1 MNCLS
6 VKLCLATAL
15 LFGIRIVVNAQNVIT
30 GRVVDELS
38 QPMAFA
44 NVMLLNGA
52 DSSFIKGA
60 ITNDDGTFVIDADCK
75 NGLLKLSSVGYQTI
89 FIAAKQGN
97 VGDIKMQPVSQTLG
111 EVVIKGERPQYKMT
125 AGGMAVDIHNSMLK
139 DVGTADDVLSML
151 PYVQGEDGKF
161 TVFAKGTPEIYIN
174 NKKVQDVQELKQLKS
189 TDIKS
194 VSIITS
200 PGAKYNAEVGAVIR
214 IKTIKPQGDGFGV
227 ETYSWL
233 SYNKKWANYDDATVK
248 YRTGGL
254 ELTGSMAL
262 NHANYSEDN
271 TLTTAIY
278 SNDNHININ
287 QYAPNSFWYTFIN
300 GKIGASYDFNVDNSI
315 GFSYKLNG
323 SIYQGATA
331 QTLQAIKRN
340 DVLEGNVDQ
349 LMTAQMS
356 DNPQHEANIYYV
368 GKAGKLGI
376 DFNGTWVWKKATR
389 DQASYEKS
397 QQLGNRDV
405 HTFNVNRNNL
415 LAGKLVLSYP
425 VWKGELSVGSEISRS
440 NNHGVYTNMEQV
452 LLPSDD
458 EIKESNTAA
467 FAEYQLNLG
476 EWSLGGGLRYES
488 VNSDYYSFGN
498 FQTEPSRKYRDWF
511 PNITLGWEKNKWG
524 IQLGYD
530 KRISRPSY
538 RSLNSNIQYDNRY
551 QYEGG
556 NPLLRPTIKQNLS
569 LNVTYSWL
577 SFIAGYRRDKDVQ
590 QSFGSLY
597 KEGTEITIWTDRNFD
612 KAEFYNLSL
621 TASPKFGFYLPTLT
635 VSYWQQNFDT
645 KAHGIDRKLNK
656 PEWEFD
662 FRNWFTLNKTTKAML
677 YLHYTTSY
685 YNGFTYYNHGFKVNA
700 RIQKKFF
707 DGKINAVIFAN
718 DIFRTMRDSWTGYF
732 PVTTISRDAYTFTQS
747 IGASIT
753 YNFNTSRSK
762 YKGTGAGNAEKDRL

>member
-1 MNCLS
+1 MRIILMTFLW
-6 VKLCLATAL
+6 LCSIAS
-15 LFGIRIVVNAQNVIT
+15 FAQTIT
-30 GRVVDELS
+30 GRVIDELS

-60 ITNDDGTFVIDADCK
+60 ITKDDGTFVIDADCK

-233 SYNKKWANYDDATVK
+233 SYNEKWANYDDATVK

-254 ELTGSMAL
+254 ELTGTIEFDHG
-262 NHANYSEDN
+262 NHSEDN
-271 TLTTAIY
+271 TLTTNI
-278 SNDNHININ
+278 NNNGNHVNIN
-287 QYAPNSFWYTFIN
+287 QYAPNSFWYTTI
-300 GKIGASYDFNVDNSI
+300 GSKIGASYDFNVDNSI

-323 SIYQGATA
+323 SIYQGGTA

-488 VNSDYYSFGN
+488 VNSDYYSFGK

-538 RSLNSNIQYDNRY
+538 RSLNSNVQYDNRY

-621 TASPKFGFYLPTLT
+621 TASPKFGFYSPTLT

-732 PVTTISRDAYTFTQS
+732 PVTNISRDAYTFTQS

>member
-1 MNCLS
+1 MTFLW
-6 VKLCLATAL
+6 LCSIAS
-15 LFGIRIVVNAQNVIT
+15 FAQTIT
-30 GRVVDELS
+30 GRVIDELS

-60 ITNDDGTFVIDADCK
+60 ITKDDGTFVIDADCK

-174 NKKVQDVQELKQLKS
+174 NKKVQDIQELKQLKS

-233 SYNKKWANYDDATVK
+233 SYNEKWANYDDATVK

-254 ELTGSMAL
+254 ELTGTIEFDHG
-262 NHANYSEDN
+262 NHSEDN
-271 TLTTAIY
+271 TLTTNIH
-278 SNDNHININ
+278 NNGNHVNIN
-287 QYAPNSFWYTFIN
+287 QYAPNSFWYTTI
-300 GKIGASYDFNVDNSI
+300 GSKIGASYDFNVDNSI

-389 DQASYEKS
+389 NQASYEKS

-538 RSLNSNIQYDNRY
+538 RSLNSNVQYDNRY

-621 TASPKFGFYLPTLT
+621 TASPKFGFYSPTLT

-685 YNGFTYYNHGFKVNA
+685 YNGFTYYNHGFKINA

-732 PVTTISRDAYTFTQS
+732 PVTNISRDAYTFTQS

>member
-1 MNCLS
+1 M
-6 VKLCLATAL
+6 
-15 LFGIRIVVNAQNVIT
+15 RIILITFLWLYSIASFSQSIT
-30 GRVVDELS
+30 GRVIDEQS
-38 QPMAFA
+38 QPMPFA
-44 NVMLLNGA
+44 NVMLLNSA

-60 ITNDDGTFVIDADCK
+60 ITKDDGTFIINADCK

-89 FIAAKQGN
+89 FIATKQGS

-189 TDIKS
+189 TDIKNID
-194 VSIITS
+194 IITS

-227 ETYSWL
+227 ETYNRVK
-233 SYNKKWANYDDATVK
+233 YNKKWTTYDDATVK
-248 YRTGGL
+248 YRTGSL
-254 ELTGSMAL
+254 ELTGTIEFDHG
-262 NHANYSEDN
+262 NHSEEN
-271 TLTTAIY
+271 TLTTNIY
-278 SNDNHININ
+278 NNGNHVNIN
-287 QYAPNSFWYTFIN
+287 QYAPNSFWYNTI
-300 GKIGASYDFNVDNSI
+300 GSKIGASYDFNADNSI
-315 GFSYKLNG
+315 GLSYNLNG
-323 SIYQGATA
+323 SIYQGGTA
-331 QTLQAIKRN
+331 QTLQTIKRN
-340 DVLEGNVDQ
+340 DVLEGNVEQ

-389 DQASYEKS
+389 NQASYEKS
-397 QQLGNRDV
+397 QQLGNSDV
-405 HTFNVNRNNL
+405 HTFNANRNNL

-440 NNHGVYTNMEQV
+440 KNHGVYTNMEQM

-467 FAEYQLNLG
+467 FAEYQLNFG
-476 EWSLGGGLRYES
+476 EWSVAGGLRYET
-488 VNSDYYSFGN
+488 VNSDYYSFGK

-538 RSLNSNIQYDNRY
+538 RSLNSNVQYDNRY

-577 SFIAGYRRDKDVQ
+577 SFIAGYRHDKDVQ
-590 QSFGSLY
+590 LSFGSLY

-621 TASPKFGFYLPTLT
+621 TASPKFGFYSPTLT

>member
-1 MNCLS
+1 M
-6 VKLCLATAL
+6 
-15 LFGIRIVVNAQNVIT
+15 
-30 GRVVDELS
+30 
-38 QPMAFA
+38 
-44 NVMLLNGA
+44 
-52 DSSFIKGA
+52 
-60 ITNDDGTFVIDADCK
+60 
-75 NGLLKLSSVGYQTI
+75 
-89 FIAAKQGN
+89 
-97 VGDIKMQPVSQTLG
+97 
-111 EVVIKGERPQYKMT
+111 
-125 AGGMAVDIHNSMLK
+125 
-139 DVGTADDVLSML
+139 
-151 PYVQGEDGKF
+151 
-161 TVFAKGTPEIYIN
+161 
-174 NKKVQDVQELKQLKS
+174 
-189 TDIKS
+189 
-194 VSIITS
+194 
-200 PGAKYNAEVGAVIR
+200 
-214 IKTIKPQGDGFGV
+214 
-227 ETYSWL
+227 
-233 SYNKKWANYDDATVK
+233 
-248 YRTGGL
+248 
-254 ELTGSMAL
+254 
-262 NHANYSEDN
+262 
-271 TLTTAIY
+271 
-278 SNDNHININ
+278 
-287 QYAPNSFWYTFIN
+287 
-300 GKIGASYDFNVDNSI
+300 
-315 GFSYKLNG
+315 
-323 SIYQGATA
+323 
-331 QTLQAIKRN
+331 QAIKRN

-389 DQASYEKS
+389 NQASYEKS
-397 QQLGNRDV
+397 QQLGNCDV

-538 RSLNSNIQYDNRY
+538 RSLNSNVQYDNRY

-621 TASPKFGFYLPTLT
+621 TASPKFGFYSPTLT

-656 PEWEFD
+656 PEWEFY

-700 RIQKKFF
+700 RIQKKFSCF
-707 DGKINAVIFAN
+707 FVTNASLIDDDIIYKLKYLKPHLQITLDGDKEHHDKIRIWKDGNKPTFEHILWVIHRLSEEIEGENFFITLRINYDNSTLSGIPEILEKIKDIDRKKIYVHFERVWQTEGEATEQDIRLFKEILKSFIKEGFCVNQGTFRGFAYSCPA
-718 DIFRTMRDSWTGYF
+718 DIYNSIVINYDGSIHKCNGRTLSSRTKYGVLKDDGSLDIDEDLMAKRLSVSTFENKTCLNCKMLPVCMGPCSQKLLENGGKWT
-732 PVTTISRDAYTFTQS
+732 
-747 IGASIT
+747 
-753 YNFNTSRSK
+753 K
-762 YKGTGAGNAEKDRL
+762 